1 MLLSIAVFSA
11 SFFAIAFSENVRAV
25 NVPAVPCLCKTSL
38 DSMQNSGTKYFASEA
53 DCDQYCSTNY
63 GKNAVYALGIGGGEY
78 KPVTKTSGT
87 VVNTVHTCV
96 CTNEGIYSNAITG
109 TFAVNNESS
118 CISQCRSFSSKIYQY
133 DNKWKDLPVAS
144 DQVQAS
150 PKQFKYTL
158 LESFPGFFQAKSE
171 LTDLPTMILAI
182 YKFGIWTIGIAGL
195 FMLVVGG
202 FMYMASAGN
211 TSTAS
216 NARGI
221 IWDALLGIVAALGA
235 YLILYVINP
244 DLTKLNISF
253 TKVDV
258 EEVESVPA
266 GGSILAE
273 GRLTDVVARQN
284 LSAAGI
290 SVNKANCSSPQA
302 TNCTSLEGIPAIT
315 ISNLIALKNACKQ
328 FNASCSF
335 VVTGGTEAG
344 HKSHG
349 SGNPMID
356 IREDAVV
363 TSFLKDVKAKKQYAN
378 YAIGQVCT
386 VSQNNLSSI
395 SYNHSYEKTCQDP
408 SSVPHFHFS
417 FSG

>member
-1 MLLSIAVFSA
+1 MKINKNKKVIGIFFLSLFFILVANN
-11 SFFAIAFSENVRAV
+11 SFA
-25 NVPAVPCLCKTSL
+25 
-38 DSMQNSGTKYFASEA
+38 A
-53 DCDQYCSTNY
+53 DCRSDEIKDAAGN
-63 GKNAVYALGIGGGEY
+63 
-78 KPVTKTSGT
+78 
-87 VVNTVHTCV
+87 CV
-96 CTNEGIYSNAITG
+96 CDVANGKTRLADGYCGIASLAQENAISVGVNEYDQTAG
-109 TFAVNNESS
+109 TAAQGQTLFGRT
-118 CISQCRSFSSKIYQY
+118 SQSTQ
-133 DNKWKDLPVAS
+133 P
-144 DQVQAS
+144 QT
-150 PKQFKYTL
+150 KQFKYTL